1 MDWLIAAFL
10 WLAPPIALACCYR
23 PLWRATGLTARTRN
37 ALAIGITASLVV
49 LIGLDVIGLWRLGPF
64 SAQPKPDWYLRIAL
78 VAVTAASFAFP
89 TGWALGTIYLRWRG
103 TADEEPRPPF
113 ADTQLMAAWAMLVA
127 LVLAYAWGLGVV
139 LDLARQRGGKLFP
152 DDLRE
157 SAPRP

>member
-1 MDWLIAAFL
+1 MDWLIAVFL
-10 WLAPPIALACCYR
+10 WLVPPIALACCYR

-37 ALAIGITASLVV
+37 ALAVGITAALVV
-49 LIGLDVIGLWRLGPF
+49 LIGLDVIGMVRIGPF
-64 SAQPKPDWYLRIAL
+64 AAQPKPDWYLRIAL

-89 TGWALGTIYLRWRG
+89 TGWALGTIYLHWR
-103 TADEEPRPPF
+103 AAAEQPPRSAFTDPL
-113 ADTQLMAAWAMLVA
+113 LMTAWAVLIA

-157 SAPRP
+157 APLP